1 MRLHGIDR
9 LVLGLV
15 LLALALFAARRLEAP
30 PDPPLTRLDPQ
41 RVQEIRVLQDGHLRL
56 ALLRDAGGW
65 MLTHPRIRRARP
77 ARVASLLAL
86 LRAPSRARWPADP
99 ALRRQAGLDR
109 PGRELRFDG
118 LSLRFGRESTPPG
131 RRYLEAEGRI
141 HLVDAFWYD
150 LAGLPASH
158 FEAP

>member
-9 LVLGLV
+9 LVLGLA
-15 LLALALFAARRLEAP
+15 LLALALIAAQRLESPA
-30 PDPPLTRLDPQ
+30 DPPLTHLDPQ

-56 ALLRDAGGW
+56 ALLRDAEGW

-77 ARVASLLAL
+77 GRVASLLAL

-99 ALRRQAGLDR
+99 GLRRQAGLDR

-118 LSLRFGRESTPPG
+118 LSLRFGRESVPPG
-131 RRYLEAEGRI
+131 RRYLEVEGRI